1 MYSEQF
7 RDAMVVK
14 MTVPGGVNP
23 YLLSKE
29 VGIPYQTLLRWKEE
43 SGKVEG
49 MEKSKDKRRPR
60 DWSAEEKLQALNDT
74 AKMNEEELGA
84 YLRREGMHS
93 VQLGQW
99 TKEFLDAQKAMMKG
113 PGKRRDLSGDKK
125 KIKELERE
133 LRRKDKALAE
143 ASALLIL
150 KKKAELIWG
159 LVEDEEST

>member
-1 MYSEQF
+1 MYTEQF
-7 RDAMVVK
+7 KDAMVVK
-14 MTVPGGVNP
+14 MTVPGGLNAN
-23 YLLSKE
+23 LLSKE
-29 VGIPYQTLLRWKEE
+29 IGIPSQTLLRWKRE

-49 MEKSKDKRRPR
+49 MEKERIKKRPR

-74 AKMNEEELGA
+74 AKMSEEELGA

-99 TKEFLDAQKAMMKG
+99 TKEFLDAQKAMLRG
-113 PGKRRDLSGDKK
+113 PGKRREISGEKK

-159 LVEDEEST
+159 LVGDEEST